1 MKLLINPSTEKW
13 TKHLARPVQ
22 QTKKINKIVKPILEK
37 VARSGD
43 KALRKFAEEFDHATL
58 DSLLVTPEEVTAA
71 KALVSKELKKAI
83 GVAKANI
90 ETFHAAQATAE
101 LIVEVMPG
109 VTCRR
114 KSVPIQR
121 VGLYIPGGTAPLFS
135 TVLMLGIPA
144 QLAGCKEVVLCTPSN
159 SEGQVHPAI
168 LYTADLVG
176 ISKIVKVGGAQAIAA
191 MTFGT
196 ASVPK
201 VDKIFG
207 PGNQYVTAAKQLA
220 TKYGVAIDMPAG
232 PSEVLVYADDTAIP
246 AFVAADLLS
255 QAEHGVD
262 SQVVLVTPSE
272 KLAAQVLHELNLQLE
287 NLPRKDI
294 AYKALQHSCTVV
306 MEDQASAIALIN
318 DYAPEHLILAVAA
331 EEAIMEQIYNA
342 GSVFIGNFT
351 PEAAGDYASGTNHT
365 LPTYGYA
372 RNYSGVSLD
381 SFVKK
386 ITYQKISPQGL
397 KKLGPSV
404 EIMAENEQLD
414 AHKLAVTVRLNYLKE
429 KKK

>member
-306 MEDQASAIALIN
+306 MENQASAIALIN

-331 EEAIMEQIYNA
+331 EEAIVAQIYNA

>member
-58 DSLLVTPEEVTAA
+58 DSLLVAPEEVTAA

-90 ETFHAAQATAE
+90 ETFHAAQATPE

-176 ISKIVKVGGAQAIAA
+176 ISKIVKIGGAQAIAA

-272 KLAAQVLHELNLQLE
+272 KLAAEVLHELNLQLA

-294 AYKALQHSCTVV
+294 AYKALKHSCNVV

-331 EEAIMEQIYNA
+331 EEAILAQIYNA

-386 ITYQKISPQGL
+386 ITYQKIRPQGL

-414 AHKLAVTVRLNYLKE
+414 AHKLAVTVRLKYLKE

>member
-71 KALVSKELKKAI
+71 KVLVSKELKKAI

-287 NLPRKDI
+287 TLPRKDI

-331 EEAIMEQIYNA
+331 EEAIVAQIYNA

-386 ITYQKISPQGL
+386 MTYQKISPQGL